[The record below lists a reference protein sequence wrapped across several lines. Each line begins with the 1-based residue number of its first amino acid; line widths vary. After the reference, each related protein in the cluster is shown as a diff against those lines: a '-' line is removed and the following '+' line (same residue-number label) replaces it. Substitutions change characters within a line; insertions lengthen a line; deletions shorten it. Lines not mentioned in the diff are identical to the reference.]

1 MGGWG
6 GVCVW
11 VGCVH
16 EGGVCGVSGSVGGL
30 LLQGVIQGGKGGYP
44 PPLAPIPPL
53 SIMTECP

>member
-44 PPLAPIPPL
+44 PP
-53 SIMTECP
+53 